1 MAAGRAALDRTT
13 NRFTPSGPD
22 VSARAAGS
30 GPGRGAAG
38 TPAMGATI
46 TGTARSRRSKP
57 FGIVASSPARSVTSY
72 HVEPNGLA
80 AAKEN
85 PMFSHSDGYERFM
98 GRWSRRLAPLLV
110 KFAGVNPGDVV
121 LDVGCGTGALPLA
134 AGTTPSAQLTGV
146 DPSATYVE
154 YAKAHSHSR
163 RVCFEVGDAQALQ
176 RPDSS

>member
-22 VSARAAGS
+22 VSARAAVMRSARASAVRYPAARKPRPPALDPAAASS
-30 GPGRGAAG
+30 GVVGP
-38 TPAMGATI
+38 PAMGATI
-46 TGTARSRRSKP
+46 TGTSSARRSKP

-85 PMFSHSDGYERFM
+85 PMFSQSDGYERFM

-110 KFAGVNPGDVV
+110 KFAAVDPGD
-121 LDVGCGTGALPLA
+121 
-134 AGTTPSAQLTGV
+134 
-146 DPSATYVE
+146 
-154 YAKAHSHSR
+154 
-163 RVCFEVGDAQALQ
+163 
-176 RPDSS
+176 